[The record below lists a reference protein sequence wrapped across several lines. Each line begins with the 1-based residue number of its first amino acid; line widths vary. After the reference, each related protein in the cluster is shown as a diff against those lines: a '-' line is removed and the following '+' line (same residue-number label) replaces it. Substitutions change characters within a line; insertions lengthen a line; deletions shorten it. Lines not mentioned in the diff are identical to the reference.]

1 MDKLKNTLVKASNN
15 KSIPLYDKEIIE
27 AILAFF
33 KYKDRFYKLLNTK
46 NYDELTELKQ
56 IGHTLDELEK
66 KIINQIHEDKENK
79 AIKNILKTSSFNE
92 ILHIYTIKLLPYT
105 LSTNGDMVLALYNST
120 NSYDFFPERKNVVE
134 LFNMLEKIYSLWEE
148 IYVEN
153 SDYGIVRYI
162 LLDKKMRKNMNSS
175 IPLMYL
181 SNELSLNDIVDMTSL
196 ESRLNSY
203 NSKEQVSEIKKH
215 KEKFIKKNSTVIQL

>member
-92 ILHIYTIKLLPYT
+92 LLHVYSIKLLPYT

-120 NSYDFFPERKNVVE
+120 NSYDFLPDRKNVVE
-134 LFNMLEKIYSLWEE
+134 LYNVLEKLYSLWEK
-148 IYVEN
+148 IYLKN
-153 SDYGIVRYI
+153 NDYGIVRYI
-162 LLDKKMRKNMNSS
+162 LLDKKMRKSMNSS

-181 SNELSLNDIVDMTSL
+181 SNELSLDDIVDMTSL

-203 NSKEQVSEIKKH
+203 NSEKQVSEVKSH
-215 KEKFIKKNSTVIQL
+215 KEKFIKKNTTIIEL